1 MKTKT
6 TISDIN
12 LEDLV
17 DLFSTAL
24 YGSQNF
30 GADYKK
36 EDYNQC
42 PDKSENDC
50 FEDKLAKI
58 LLNHGVVYI
67 YDRYAEMEDDFYGDL
82 HHHWDEEFQVMEYTV
97 SLKDIEVGI
106 QMALDNGGWS
116 AECARDLINHEEGNL
131 DLPEAEEIL
140 QWILFGESIY
150 G

>member
-6 TISDIN
+6 IISDIN
-12 LEDLV
+12 FEDLV

-30 GADYKK
+30 GADYNKS
-36 EDYNQC
+36 DYEKC
-42 PDKSENDC
+42 PDKKEGDC
-50 FEDKLAKI
+50 YEDKLARV
-58 LLNHGVVYI
+58 LLNGGTVVV
-67 YDRYAEMEDDFYGDL
+67 YDRYAEMDEDFYGDL
-82 HHHWDEEFQVMEYTV
+82 PHKWDEEYEVMDYTV

-106 QMALDNGGWS
+106 QKALDNGGWS
-116 AECARDLINHEEGNL
+116 AECARDLVNHEEGNL
-131 DLPEAEEIL
+131 DLPEAEEVM